1 MKINEQGC
9 SSKLED
15 AVKRFSERRVDL
27 SEHERYLKDKV
38 STMERSIP
46 ALMAFNM
53 WKAGEKCKDPPLC
66 KIREIM
72 NKFSPYPDPT
82 ETLLENLR
90 TTVQDINREISELH
104 VLRLPNF
111 SIFFN
116 LNLHSNFLFIIY
128 FNSLIYLR
136 FIIFY
141 EKKPN
146 FQKQNRQI

>member
-1 MKINEQGC
+1 M
-9 SSKLED
+9 
-15 AVKRFSERRVDL
+15 KRFSERRVDL

-104 VLRLPNF
+104 VLRSGL
-111 SIFFN
+111 
-116 LNLHSNFLFIIY
+116 
-128 FNSLIYLR
+128 
-136 FIIFY
+136 
-141 EKKPN
+141 
-146 FQKQNRQI
+146 